1 MVRRMSP
8 AGDDDRV
15 QLVGA
20 VERLVQAEALHQVG
34 LHLEW
39 VHIREGL
46 LGPGEDLPHGHPP
59 GPHVAGHRG
68 PHGPAGD
75 GLHRHPLDGP
85 ILVVSE
91 AVIVIGEQI
100 FAQGGI

>member
-34 LHLEW
+34 LHLKW

-46 LGPGEDLPHGHPP
+46 LGPGQHLGT
-59 GPHVAGHRG
+59 
-68 PHGPAGD
+68 
-75 GLHRHPLDGP
+75 
-85 ILVVSE
+85 
-91 AVIVIGEQI
+91 
-100 FAQGGI
+100 